1 MRTMSHNQRT
11 TIFGIVFWILF
22 LASIG
27 FGFVIH
33 NRWLDAVWVCTGW
46 SFAAVASVFAI
57 IERLRN
63 RNTSNEDVG
72 GPARSLQSNHYL
84 PRWMM
89 WVLLDDEQYAK
100 YLQRRRVI
108 GR

>member
-1 MRTMSHNQRT
+1 MPMKSHSQQT

-27 FGFVIH
+27 LADRF
-33 NRWLDAVWVCTGW
+33 RWLDAIWLCVGW
-46 SFAAVASVFAI
+46 SFAAVASVFVI

-63 RNTSNEDVG
+63 RNASNEFISE
-72 GPARSLQSNHYL
+72 PARRLQSTYYL

-89 WVLLDDEQYAK
+89 WVVLDDEQYVK
-100 YLQRRRVI
+100 YLQKRKVT
-108 GR
+108 